1 MYTRGALLLCL
12 HRQRENYQDT
22 GSLVCTSGGLS
33 RQVGLCSAIHL
44 SIILTI
50 QPIHPCIYLFNL
62 FTNNSLAFIRLSFVM
77 FNLNSSNIH
86 LFLLTFYS
94 FSFFSS
100 RFLKTN
106 PDLCILEKLA
116 HAKIFVLYCKLKV
129 KLKFFFVLLNSSSER
144 GGPIKTFRI

>member
-1 MYTRGALLLCL
+1 MYTRGAVLLCL

-62 FTNNSLAFIRLSFVM
+62 FTNHSLTFIRLSFVI
-77 FNLNSSNIH
+77 FNLNPSNIY
-86 LFLLTFYS
+86 L
-94 FSFFSS
+94 FSFNFPFLIFFFFKILKNQSKS
-100 RFLKTN
+100 MQFGKVGSCKKICTLLKT
-106 PDLCILEKLA
+106 K
-116 HAKIFVLYCKLKV
+116 
-129 KLKFFFVLLNSSSER
+129 
-144 GGPIKTFRI
+144 G